1 MSFFSKQFIDV
12 IHWTE
17 PDEGVLAYRYPME
30 DMEIQ
35 NGGQLTVRDSQ
46 VAVFV
51 NEGQIADVFGPG
63 LYTLSTQTLPILTYL
78 RNWDKAFK
86 SPFKSDVYFFST
98 RLQTNQKWGT
108 ATPITIRD
116 KEFGAV
122 RMRAYGI
129 YAYHIED
136 PKVFY
141 QKISGTRETY
151 QVADLEGQLRNTII
165 GRMTDAFAKSNVCF
179 LDMAASQSHLGQLM
193 LATLKP
199 VFADLGLS
207 LDSFVV
213 ENISLPDELQKLLDQ
228 RIGMNMV
235 GDMGRYTQFQ
245 VAQSM
250 PIAAA
255 NEGGGAAGAGVGLGA
270 GLAMAQQMMGA
281 MRPPRRRLPPPPKPR
296 RRLRPAAPAAPA
308 AAALPS
314 SASVAAS
321 PCQDR
326 QFLLRSAAARNSKRR
341 DDPRKTVRPV
351 SLPRLLGRHGVR
363 PRDRRHEV
371 PASAG
376 TPQAL
381 PAPIA
386 RAPSARMRWMNSWP
400 KARPALAAADS
411 APRRSK

>member
-17 PDEGVLAYRYPME
+17 PEDGILASRFPME

-46 VAVFV
+46 AAVFV

-63 LYTLSTQTLPILTYL
+63 LYTLNTHTLPILTYL
-78 RNWDKAFK
+78 NNWDKAFK

-129 YAYHIED
+129 YSYHLED
-136 PKVFY
+136 AKVFY
-141 QKISGTRETY
+141 QKVSGTRETY
-151 QVADLEGQLRNTII
+151 RVADLDGQLRNTII
-165 GRMTDAFAKSNVCF
+165 GLMTDAFASSNVSF
-179 LDMAASQSHLGQLM
+179 LDMASSQSHLAQLM
-193 LATLKP
+193 LTTVKP

-207 LDSFVV
+207 LETFVV

-228 RIGMNMV
+228 RIGMNMI

-270 GLAMAQQMMGA
+270 GFAMAQQMMGA
-281 MRPPRRRLPPPPKPR
+281 MRPPAPPAPEAPPQA
-296 RRLRPAAPAAPA
+296 AAPVPGAP
-308 AAALPS
+308 
-314 SASVAAS
+314 VAAS
-321 PCQDR
+321 
-326 QFLLRSAAARNSKRR
+326 
-341 DDPRKTVRPV
+341 
-351 SLPRLLGRHGVR
+351 
-363 PRDRRHEV
+363 
-371 PASAG
+371 G
-376 TPQAL
+376 TPGAASGASKFCINCGK
-381 PAPIA
+381 PMPKIA
-386 RAPSARMRWMNSWP
+386 KFCPECGGAQQ
-400 KARPALAAADS
+400 
-411 APRRSK
+411 